1 MKLKEG
7 KLKDWIDNIDKMLGG
22 KQYFLGDKVGELKG
36 ESVTKETPLLVAILR
51 WLHARVRLRHSVET
65 GRRWSTGQASKAM
78 RASAAHRELARR
90 QRVHCYS
97 PADAVLIWHVIRLE
111 LPPYS
116 PLC

>member
-51 WLHARVRLRHSVET
+51 
-65 GRRWSTGQASKAM
+65 
-78 RASAAHRELARR
+78 
-90 QRVHCYS
+90 
-97 PADAVLIWHVIRLE
+97 
-111 LPPYS
+111 
-116 PLC
+116 